1 MSTIAASCMPA
12 RDVRMIADE
21 VAQATRR
28 VRCPTC
34 GAATGWRGNPQRPFC
49 SLTCRLIDLGGWL
62 DERYRIAS
70 RDEDDATNGANVP

>member
-1 MSTIAASCMPA
+1 MGTDEAAPTNRC
-12 RDVRMIADE
+12 
-21 VAQATRR
+21 

-34 GAATGWRGNPQRPFC
+34 GAATVWRDNPQRPFC

-70 RDEDDATNGANVP
+70 DDDKDPAGGANVP